1 MTETAPSPDVA
12 TTDVLTLCS
21 PAEVLATV
29 PYMLGF
35 QPADSVVLISLRGPR
50 QRVGLTLRA
59 DLPQAGTTPLMAE
72 ECAGHL
78 CRDGASAAIAV
89 LYGSPQEALW
99 PALRAALD
107 ALQIPV
113 REALRV
119 DRGRWWSYLC
129 LEPTCC
135 PPEGTPVL
143 RPSDPGGPVR
153 VGAHMV
159 AAGAAVLD
167 SRQAL
172 ADWIAP
178 ADPATL
184 SAVENRLAAVTEEA
198 LRRSVRGGGVS
209 GCRRLWRRQV
219 AAALRRCRQT
229 SPPSWKDDEVAALL
243 VALAD
248 VPTRDLAAGWV
259 RTDHGQ
265 RSAEAA
271 GAGDPA
277 VQQLWAEL
285 TRRAP
290 RPYDVA
296 PASLLAHAAWLS
308 GHGALARVAV
318 DRALRSDPTYRLA
331 LLLQRLLDRGVGP
344 STPRRSQPRASR
356 RGS

>member
-1 MTETAPSPDVA
+1 V
-12 TTDVLTLCS
+12 
-21 PAEVLATV
+21 
-29 PYMLGF
+29 
-35 QPADSVVLISLRGPR
+35 
-50 QRVGLTLRA
+50 
-59 DLPQAGTTPLMAE
+59 
-72 ECAGHL
+72 
-78 CRDGASAAIAV
+78 
-89 LYGSPQEALW
+89 
-99 PALRAALD
+99 
-107 ALQIPV
+107 
-113 REALRV
+113 
-119 DRGRWWSYLC
+119 
-129 LEPTCC
+129 
-135 PPEGTPVL
+135 
-143 RPSDPGGPVR
+143 
-153 VGAHMV
+153 
-159 AAGAAVLD
+159 
-167 SRQAL
+167 
-172 ADWIAP
+172 
-178 ADPATL
+178 
-184 SAVENRLAAVTEEA
+184 
-198 LRRSVRGGGVS
+198 
-209 GCRRLWRRQV
+209 
-219 AAALRRCRQT
+219 ALRRCRQT
-229 SPPSWKDDEVAALL
+229 PPPSWKDDEVAALL

-290 RPYDVA
+290 RPYDAA